1 MRIKEL
7 ALEPR
12 CKRDKHRRS
21 TDTHLVEGSYRQQGR
36 SSHKGGGKHRRPTES
51 KEPTTRGR
59 QQKGHQR
66 QGHKKKIHKMSM
78 SNGWDVAS
86 VHALGMYT
94 TPCVSR
100 VGVEPTTPGFSVPS
114 SNQLS
119 YRNFI
124 ENPRGKIPL
133 VNAFVWL
140 QWCSHWHTS
149 LCIYV
154 FSCLQPPHD
163 HWVRGCTVLGLSL
176 PMWLPRQGPVL

>member
-1 MRIKEL
+1 MYQRGHRSYHHTHHHGQCIKEEAPMRIKEL

-21 TDTHLVEGSYRQQGR
+21 TDTYLVEGSYRQQGR

-124 ENPRGKIPL
+124 ENPRGDD
-133 VNAFVWL
+133 
-140 QWCSHWHTS
+140 S
-149 LCIYV
+149 LRERLRVASVV
-154 FSCLQPPHD
+154 F
-163 HWVRGCTVLGLSL
+163 
-176 PMWLPRQGPVL
+176 